1 METVGED
8 MERLLT
14 RDPPLPHELWR
25 RMRGWYR
32 AAVDHALPFARVTLE
47 RITAERVELYCAAPP
62 PGENIPMSVTPAHVD
77 NSVPSEE
84 KVNWVV
90 QRLWRHKSGGP
101 SQMRAEHLQEWLQE
115 HRLAEEVVDE
125 RGPD

>member
-1 METVGED
+1 MQQLGRAIWAALKGDRRWRVETVGED

-62 PGENIPMSVTPAHVD
+62 PG
-77 NSVPSEE
+77 
-84 KVNWVV
+84 
-90 QRLWRHKSGGP
+90 G
-101 SQMRAEHLQEWLQE
+101 
-115 HRLAEEVVDE
+115 
-125 RGPD
+125 